1 MHRGTGRSIDRFVGE
16 PERFATSG
24 EQLHEAQTMSYI
36 LRRLGF
42 YALAAWASITLN
54 FFLPRFMPGDPGDAV
69 MARLQGQVRPET
81 IDAMRQAYGLSDAP
95 LWRQYIDYLGNISRG
110 EFGIALSSFP
120 TPVTDIIMKGLIW
133 TVILSLSATIIS
145 FILGNLLGVLGAW
158 KRGGIVDSVMP
169 PLLMFVGS
177 FPYFWLA
184 LVGLFFLSFQW
195 GLFPL
200 RHAYSDDLSPAFTFQ
215 FIGSVLYHLILP
227 ASSLIV
233 ISVGSWM
240 LGMRNAMISTL
251 SEDYV
256 TMAEA
261 KGLPQRRVMFNYAA
275 RNAMLPNVT
284 AFGMQLGF
292 VLSGSLLTE
301 IVFSYPGLGYQL
313 INAVRNLD
321 YPLMQGL
328 FLGITFGVLLANL
341 LVDLLYVRLDPRVR
355 G

>member
-1 MHRGTGRSIDRFVGE
+1 MAAHESREIE
-16 PERFATSG
+16 SG
-24 EQLHEAQTMSYI
+24 KEMPARRLGPYDEADTMSYI

-42 YALAAWASITLN
+42 YLLAGWASITLN

-81 IDAMRQAYGLSDAP
+81 IDAMRQAYGLSKAP
-95 LWRQYIDYLGNISRG
+95 LWQQYFDYLGNISRG
-110 EFGIALSSFP
+110 QFGIALSSFP
-120 TPVTDIIMKGLIW
+120 TPVTTIIMKSIAW
-133 TVILSLSATIIS
+133 TLLLGITATVIS

-158 KRGGIVDSVMP
+158 KRGGLVDSIMP
-169 PLLMFVGS
+169 PLLMLVGS

-184 LVGLFFLSFQW
+184 LVGLFYLSFQW
-195 GLFPL
+195 GIFPL
-200 RHAYSDDLSPAFTFQ
+200 RHAYNDALSPNFS
-215 FIGSVLYHLILP
+215 IGFLLSVGYHLFLP
-227 ASSLIV
+227 ALSLV
-233 ISVGSWM
+233 LVSVGGWVI
-240 LGMRNAMISTL
+240 GMRNAMISTL

-261 KGLPQRRVMFNYAA
+261 KGLSQRRVMFNYAA

-292 VLSGSLLTE
+292 VLSGALLTE
-301 IVFSYPGLGYQL
+301 IVFSWPGLGYQL
-313 INAVRNLD
+313 ITAVRNLD

-328 FLGITFGVLLANL
+328 FLGITFGVLLANF

-355 G
+355 GS